1 MCINFI
7 NWNIVLSYKT
17 ELYPISNKVLQHL
30 PSASEEAEQSVTNL
44 IACAGKQV
52 G

>member
-1 MCINFI
+1 MYINFV
-7 NWNIVLSYKT
+7 NRNIVLSYKT
-17 ELYPISNKVLQHL
+17 ELYPISNKVLQHSTL
-30 PSASEEAEQSVTNL
+30 AFEEADQSVTNI